1 MASPTIPVP
10 SIAIFFI
17 VFLDFEIIKQPLEAK
32 VCRIQND
39 PIFFFWLINN
49 KFSQLPEMY
58 CWKSYFCSIIK
69 INLAVMSESLLGVG
83 SRVKHPQ
90 FGKGVIVQIRSDAY
104 EIGFIEN
111 GVRQIMRD
119 YEGMEIIEAVETP
132 SDLATYEKIEKS
144 LVRVLRRF
152 SDVQET
158 VPLGQKWTGGKM
170 ILYPGDKALK
180 EKEVPIE
187 TFFHKIVMIRDRV
200 RVMEQRING
209 SNLTDEEKVDLEQYI
224 TRIYGS
230 LTTFNV
236 LFKNKEEQFTGERS
250 KE

>member
-1 MASPTIPVP
+1 MVY
-10 SIAIFFI
+10 
-17 VFLDFEIIKQPLEAK
+17 
-32 VCRIQND
+32 
-39 PIFFFWLINN
+39 FWNANINQSKN
-49 KFSQLPEMY
+49 NF
-58 CWKSYFCSIIK
+58 
-69 INLAVMSESLLGVG
+69 MSEMILGVG
-83 SRVKHPQ
+83 SRIKHPQ
-90 FGKGVIVQIRSDAY
+90 FGKGVVVQIRSDAY
-104 EIGFIEN
+104 EIGFIEH
-111 GVRQIMRD
+111 GVRQILRD
-119 YEGMEIIEAVETP
+119 YVGMEIIEAVETP

-158 VPLGQKWTGGKM
+158 VPIGQKWTGGKM
-170 ILYPGDKALK
+170 ILYPGDKTLK

-187 TFFHKIVMIRDRV
+187 TFFHKIVMVRDRV
-200 RVMEQRING
+200 RVMEQRINS

-236 LFKNKEEQFTGERS
+236 LFKNKDDQFIGDKG